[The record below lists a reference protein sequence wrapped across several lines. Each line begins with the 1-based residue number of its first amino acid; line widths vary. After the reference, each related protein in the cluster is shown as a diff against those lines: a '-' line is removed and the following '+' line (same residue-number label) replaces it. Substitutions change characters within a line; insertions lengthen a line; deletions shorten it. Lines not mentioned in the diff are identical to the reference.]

1 MNTPVNVRQSQD
13 FNLMILSGTYD
24 GVHIDFGKDEPGMI
38 LQYRNVERGYYCVAR
53 LQGGR

>member
-13 FNLMILSGTYD
+13 FSLMILSGTYD